1 MGLWEVEQ
9 HDGGIVLAAYTNPP
23 MNYFVGAGVEEL
35 GALIPT
41 WRDPAVRVVILTGGP
56 SDQYLT
62 HYSVEELGALATDRG
77 AMSALGTDVN
87 DGYHALVQDLSDL
100 EKPVVAG
107 MSGDTMGG
115 GLELSLGC
123 DIRIAQRGDFSIGF
137 PEVSLGIIP
146 GGGGT
151 QRLPRIIGAGPA
163 LDFILRGR
171 IVSPRQALELGLVS
185 ELADDARARATEV
198 ADSLAERSPAALAA
212 AKRSVLRGAS
222 LPLGEGLRVEA
233 DAFLATMLTDEG
245 AATMAEYAETPEPN
259 ESLDPV
265 PSWIGPTPVLR
276 AWSEKV

>member
-1 MGLWEVEQ
+1 MAYWDTTETDRGV
-9 HDGGIVLAAYTNPP
+9 VVAAYTNAP
-23 MNYFVGAGVEEL
+23 MNYFVGEGVEEL
-35 GALIPT
+35 AALIPT
-41 WRDPAVRVVILTGGP
+41 WRAPEVRAVVITGGP
-56 SDQYLT
+56 ADRYLT
-62 HYSVEELGALATDRG
+62 HYSVEELSGLAADRPT
-77 AMSALGTDVN
+77 MSSLGTDVN

-171 IVSPRQALELGLVS
+171 IVSPEQALALGLVS
-185 ELADDARARATEV
+185 EVADDASARAVEV
-198 ADSLAERSPAALAA
+198 AGELAARSGPALAA
-212 AKRSVLRGAS
+212 AKRAVLRGSS
-222 LPLGEGLRVEA
+222 LPLSEGLRVEA
-233 DAFLATMLTDEG
+233 DCFLATMLTDEG
-245 AATMAEYAETPEPN
+245 AATMAEYAATPYE
-259 ESLDPV
+259 ER
-265 PSWIGPTPVLR
+265 R
-276 AWSEKV
+276 AWARSRATAVPGDPA

>member
-1 MGLWEVEQ
+1 MAYWDVERT
-9 HDGGIVLAAYTNPP
+9 DRGVVVAAYTNAP
-23 MNYFVGAGVEEL
+23 MNYFVGEGVEEL
-35 GALIPT
+35 ADLIPT
-41 WRDPAVRVVILTGGP
+41 WRAPEVRAVVITGGP
-56 SDQYLT
+56 ADQYLT
-62 HYSVEELGALATDRG
+62 HYSVEELGALAADR
-77 AMSALGTDVN
+77 ATMSALGTDVN

-171 IVSPRQALELGLVS
+171 IVSPQQALEVGLVS
-185 ELADDARARATEV
+185 EVADDARARATEV
-198 ADSLAERSPAALAA
+198 AEALAERSFAALAA

-222 LPLGEGLRVEA
+222 LPLSEGLRVEA

-245 AATMAEYAETPEPN
+245 AATMAEYAETPHEERREWIRSRATSVPG
-259 ESLDPV
+259 DP
-265 PSWIGPTPVLR
+265 T
-276 AWSEKV
+276 

>member
-1 MGLWEVEQ
+1 MEFWEI
-9 HDGGIVLAAYTNPP
+9 DRDDDDIVVASYTNAP
-23 MNYFVGAGVEEL
+23 MNYFVADGAAEL

-56 SDQYLT
+56 QDQYLT
-62 HYSVEELGALATDRG
+62 HYSVEELAALAGDRDG
-77 AMSALGTDVN
+77 MRALGTDVN

-100 EKPVVAG
+100 EKPVIAA

-137 PEVSLGIIP
+137 PELSLGIIP

-171 IVSPRQALELGLVS
+171 IVSPEQALALGIVS
-185 ELADDARARATEV
+185 EIADDARVRALEV
-198 ADSLAERSPAALAA
+198 ARGLSRQSEVALAA

-222 LPLGEGLRVEA
+222 LPLSEGLRVEA

-245 AATMAEYAETPEPN
+245 LAAMNDYAATPHDERRTWIRSRATSMPG
-259 ESLDPV
+259 DP
-265 PSWIGPTPVLR
+265 S
-276 AWSEKV
+276 

>member
-1 MGLWEVEQ
+1 MSLWEVERSG
-9 HDGGIVLAAYTNPP
+9 DGVVVAAYTNPP
-23 MNYFVGAGVEEL
+23 MNYFVGEGVEEL

-41 WRDPAVRVVILTGGP
+41 WRDPEVRVVILTGGP
-56 SDQYLT
+56 EDQYLT
-62 HYSVEELGALATDRG
+62 HYSVEELGALAADRDG
-77 AMSALGTDVN
+77 MRALGTDVN

-100 EKPVVAG
+100 EKPVIAA

-123 DIRIAQRGDFSIGF
+123 DIRIAKRGDFSIGY

-171 IVSPRQALELGLVS
+171 IVSPEQALALGLVS
-185 ELADDARARATEV
+185 EVAEDPRARALEI
-198 ADSLAERSPAALAA
+198 AASLARQSPTALAA
-212 AKRSVLRGAS
+212 VKRSVLRGSS

-233 DAFLATMLTDEG
+233 DAFLATMLSDEAV
-245 AATMAEYAETPEPN
+245 AAMDEYAGTPYAER
-259 ESLDPV
+259 
-265 PSWIGPTPVLR
+265 R
-276 AWSEKV
+276 AWVRSRATSVPGDPS